1 MLVLIRRLCDG
12 PCWSCDH
19 TARRRPNGCATLLFM
34 TLPDTSPRFQP
45 FHTAHAIVEM
55 VAAYEF
61 AHNITPAQLITT
73 PEEIGA
79 LFGSEFTLQHQQVHD
94 VMATEAGIQFRQLP
108 AFMLQK
114 GQPSRP
120 EWVVRIDPNGF
131 SVHVLNYTRW
141 ELVNAEVKSIV
152 DRILTIAAAKPM
164 TLAGIVLRY
173 LDQFNFV
180 GDIKDYDAS
189 SLLKVNPHL
198 PQQAFASGP
207 RWHCHNGWFDT
218 VTPEVLHQLNL
229 NSVLPT
235 PGIPGG
241 PTLPA
246 ITIEHAQTVRHQP
259 EGALAAYFGVCNASA
274 NRDALMQRLHNGNK
288 IVMANLL
295 QSAVAK
301 QINLTVKRA
310 DS

>member
-1 MLVLIRRLCDG
+1 
-12 PCWSCDH
+12 
-19 TARRRPNGCATLLFM
+19 M

-61 AHNITPAQLITT
+61 AHKIAPAQLFTT
-73 PEEIGA
+73 PDEIAA
-79 LFGSEFTLQHQQVHD
+79 LFGPEFTLQHQQVHD
-94 VMATEAGIQFRQLP
+94 VMATEAGIQYRQLP

-141 ELVNAEVKSIV
+141 ELVNAEVKSMV
-152 DRILTIAAAKPM
+152 DRILTQAAAKPL

-189 SLLKVNPHL
+189 SLLKANPHL
-198 PQQAFASGP
+198 PSQAFASGP
-207 RWHCHNGWFDT
+207 RWHCHTGWFDT

-229 NSVLPT
+229 NSVLPL
-235 PGIPGG
+235 GIPGG

-259 EGALAAYFGVCNASA
+259 EASLAAYFEDSTAPA

-295 QSAVAK
+295 QSTVAK
-301 QINLTVKRA
+301 QINLTVKRVDA
-310 DS
+310 